1 VAYRLNVGSFTG
13 ESSGLTEDLQGTF
26 LGLIEKVP
34 HFHTMGVNAIILQPV
49 FAHEEY
55 RGCYYPISFFSVM
68 GSYGPERHSLSA
80 SVALKKLVK
89 ELHRNGIEVVLI
101 VHFSMQ

>member
-1 VAYRLNVGSFTG
+1 MAYRLNVGSFTG

-34 HFHTMGVNAIILQPV
+34 HFHTMGRSSSSPSWFRRWTSLFSKTDDVWRNGSHSHSSIVLCAGVNTIILQPV

-55 RGCYYPISFFSVM
+55 RGCYYPI
-68 GSYGPERHSLSA
+68 R
-80 SVALKKLVK
+80 
-89 ELHRNGIEVVLI
+89 
-101 VHFSMQ
+101 

>member
-1 VAYRLNVGSFTG
+1 MEMFTYQRFCNHMFPICASLWVVCTYWILRVSYTGLHNVMMMSWVYIYVA
-13 ESSGLTEDLQGTF
+13 
-26 LGLIEKVP
+26 
-34 HFHTMGVNAIILQPV
+34 
-49 FAHEEY
+49 
-55 RGCYYPISFFSVM
+55 SFFSVM

-89 ELHRNGIEVVLI
+89 ELHKNGIEVVLI

>member
-1 VAYRLNVGSFTG
+1 MMVFWVYIYVA
-13 ESSGLTEDLQGTF
+13 
-26 LGLIEKVP
+26 
-34 HFHTMGVNAIILQPV
+34 
-49 FAHEEY
+49 
-55 RGCYYPISFFSVM
+55 SFFSVM

>member
-34 HFHTMGVNAIILQPV
+34 HFHTMGRSSSSPSWFRSWTSLFSKTDDVWRNGSHSRSSIVLCAGVNAIILQPV

-55 RGCYYPISFFSVM
+55 RGCYYPI
-68 GSYGPERHSLSA
+68 R
-80 SVALKKLVK
+80 
-89 ELHRNGIEVVLI
+89 
-101 VHFSMQ
+101 